1 MGIRHCIAGGITL
14 LTLTACG
21 VPITIEMVPLER
33 KLATVVRTIDG
44 DTIEVILVPNGTRA
58 KVRVLVIDSPERGD
72 CGYKEAEQWISNE
85 FPTGTQVRLEGD
97 LQQDDTDRHERL
109 LRYVYYTRN
118 GVELNLSLEE
128 VRAGWARHYD
138 KYPASLSL
146 EVESAEE
153 TARQKGRGLWGLC
166 HIV

>member
-1 MGIRHCIAGGITL
+1 MGIRHCLAGGIAL
-14 LTLTACG
+14 VTLTACG

-33 KLATVVRTIDG
+33 ERATVVRTIDG
-44 DTIEVILVPNGTRA
+44 DTIEVALVPSGTRA

-72 CGYKEAEQWISNE
+72 CGYKEAEQWVSNE
-85 FPTGTQVRLEGD
+85 FPIGTQVRLEED
-97 LQQDDTDRHERL
+97 PQQDSSDRDERL